1 MMTGYEFTNINFT
14 CDSCKES
21 FSIPAY
27 LSDPR
32 ITISSAVLELR
43 ETYVASVVATAV
55 CPHCG
60 TVNKQICYNDI
71 FISDIIS
78 LATRRYR

>member
-14 CDSCKES
+14 CDGCKEP
-21 FSIPAY
+21 FSVPAY

-32 ITISSAVLELR
+32 IVTNSAVLEFK
-43 ETYVASVVATAV
+43 ETYVALVTATAV

-60 TVNKQICYNDI
+60 TINKQTCYNDI
-71 FISDIIS
+71 FISDIIN